1 MTSPG
6 ALVCADDL
14 AVRKATL
21 EGAIQWGEAEGDDPL
36 LLHAIT
42 LSLAPLRLGAREVR
56 APKLRLHSLRLPV
69 SSWRQH
75 DGQTYE
81 LGNVVREITAD
92 GESHPILDGYGS
104 LKLGE
109 SYHDV
114 APRLLRFGPRKRCV
128 LALHL
133 EGRLTATDKPP
144 SFAAVDFALDAD
156 LRVGPVSVVGDSG
169 GDDYPSPGE
178 PAELA
183 ARLLDLDAYEPPTLD
198 GHCTILRP
206 RCRG

>member
-1 MTSPG
+1 MTLPG
-6 ALVCADDL
+6 AVVSLDDL

-42 LSLAPLRLGAREVR
+42 LSLAPLRIGGQEVR

-69 SSWRQH
+69 SSWRQL

-92 GESHPILDGYGS
+92 GESHPVHDGYGS

-109 SYHDV
+109 EYHDA
-114 APRLLRFGPRKRCV
+114 APMRVRFGPRKGCV

-133 EGRLTATDKPP
+133 DGRLTATDEPP
-144 SFAAVDFALDAD
+144 SFAPVDFAIDAD
-156 LRVGPVSVVGDSG
+156 LKVGPVRVVGDSG
-169 GDDYPSPGE
+169 GDAYPSPDE
-178 PAELA
+178 SAELA
-183 ARLLDLDAYEPPTLD
+183 TRLLDLDAYRPPVVD
-198 GHCTILRP
+198 DHCTVLRP
-206 RCRG
+206 RCRA

>member
-6 ALVCADDL
+6 AVVSAGDL

-21 EGAIQWGEAEGDDPL
+21 EGAIGWGEAEGDDPL

-42 LSLAPLRLGAREVR
+42 LALAPLRIGGREVR
-56 APKLRLHSLRLPV
+56 SPKLRLDSLRLPV
-69 SSWRQH
+69 SSWRQL
-75 DGQTYE
+75 DGKTYE
-81 LGNVVREITAD
+81 LGNVVREIAAD

-109 SYHDV
+109 TYHDV
-114 APRLLRFGPRKRCV
+114 APTLLCFGPRKRCV

-133 EGRLTATDKPP
+133 EGRLTATDEPP
-144 SFAAVDFALDAD
+144 SFAPVDFALHAD
-156 LRVGPVSVVGDSG
+156 LKVGPVSVVGDSG
-169 GDDYPSPGE
+169 GDDYPSSGE
-178 PAELA
+178 SAQLA
-183 ARLLDLDAYEPPTLD
+183 ARLLDLDAYEPPAVDD
-198 GHCTILRP
+198 GCTILRP